1 MATAD
6 DKLKK
11 SELLRRILEFIFGF
25 ENKRGVLINHWIVSA
40 AEFSL
45 APGEFYDTVEK
56 ELAVRKFTSVAV
68 SRVEFA
74 QGGLMSDQRLYLRF
88 MRERLAVEVCAAP
101 FGTEYFF
108 SCRTTYI
115 PTLVRLWHILAA
127 LFLFQIVAGLLIIPL
142 GFGFATIAVIALM
155 FALVG
160 VMRNA
165 GSTAFSD
172 LDELL
177 LKIPVVATIYEDWF
191 RVDTYYRDDTRTLYL
206 KLVPGIVQAVAD
218 EISAAKGVKL
228 VRQHK
233 FPPPLL
239 HELFLPLPPRT
250 EESK

>member
-1 MATAD
+1 MAATD
-6 DKLKK
+6 DKPKK
-11 SELLRRILEFIFGF
+11 SELLRRVFEFIFGF
-25 ENKRGVLINHWIVSA
+25 ENKRGTLVNHWIVSA

-45 APGEFYDTVEK
+45 SPGEFYELLEK
-56 ELAVRKFTSVAV
+56 ELSARKFPSVEI

-74 QGGLMSDQRLYLRF
+74 EGGLMSDQRLYLRF
-88 MRERLAVEVCAAP
+88 MRERLAVDVCAAP

-108 SCRTTYI
+108 ACRTTYI
-115 PTLVRLWHILAA
+115 PALVRLWHIVVALAF
-127 LFLFQIVAGLLIIPL
+127 FLAVGRLLIVPL
-142 GFGFATIAVIALM
+142 GVTFSIIALIGLM

-165 GSTAFSD
+165 GSGAFAD
-172 LDELL
+172 LDALL
-177 LKIPVVATIYEDWF
+177 LKIPVVATIYEDWV

-206 KLVPGIVQAVAD
+206 KLVPGIVQGVVD

-239 HELFLPLPPRT
+239 HELFLPLPPRK
-250 EESK
+250 EETK

>member
-1 MATAD
+1 MAATD
-6 DKLKK
+6 DKPKK
-11 SELLRRILEFIFGF
+11 SERLRRIFEFIFGF
-25 ENKRGVLINHWIVSA
+25 ENKRGILIDHWIFSA

-45 APGEFYDTVEK
+45 APGEFYTTVEQQ
-56 ELAVRKFTSVAV
+56 LSARKFPSVEI

-74 QGGLMSDQRLYLRF
+74 EGGLMSDQRLYLRF
-88 MRERLAVEVCAAP
+88 MRERLAVDVCAAP

-108 SCRTTYI
+108 ACRTTYI
-115 PTLVRLWHILAA
+115 PSLVRLWHIVASLAFFV
-127 LFLFQIVAGLLIIPL
+127 LVEGLLIKPL
-142 GFGFATIAVIALM
+142 GVTFGIIAVIALA

-165 GSTAFSD
+165 GSGAFAD
-172 LDELL
+172 LDALL

-239 HELFLPLPPRT
+239 HELFLPLPPRK
-250 EESK
+250 EETK

>member
-56 ELAVRKFTSVAV
+56 ELGARKFPSVEV

-74 QGGLMSDQRLYLRF
+74 EGGLMSDQRLYLRF

-142 GFGFATIAVIALM
+142 GFGFATIAVITLM

-177 LKIPVVATIYEDWF
+177 LKIPVMATIYEDWF

-239 HELFLPLPPRT
+239 HELFLPLPPRK
-250 EESK
+250 EETK